1 LRVGGYRRGDGAAL
15 LARNVLARAFAV
27 LSLLAVLNLAVA
39 PLAHAAGPQRASV
52 EQLAAD
58 MKATFGD
65 AFQLC
70 VNVGDDG
77 SAPSAPVHHGDG
89 DCPLC
94 CVHAG
99 AVLTPPEAVA
109 LPARREAVAALTFVA
124 KDFAPPPPARAS
136 PAQARAPPKQS

>member
-1 LRVGGYRRGDGAAL
+1 MRVGGYRRGDGAAL

-27 LSLLAVLNLAVA
+27 LSLLAVLNLAAA

-70 VNVGDDG
+70 VNAGDDG
-77 SAPSAPVHHGDG
+77 APPGAPTHRDH

-94 CVHAG
+94 CLHA
-99 AVLTPPEAVA
+99 AVA
-109 LPARREAVAALTFVA
+109 LAAPDALRLPIRRSATAASFVPRS
-124 KDFAPPPPARAS
+124 FAPPPPARAS
-136 PAQARAPPKQS
+136 PAQPRAPPALS